1 MAKKTAT
8 QYTKKEVEKHLKTL
22 SGWKV
27 NPKYTSLTKS
37 FSFSTFVAGLAFSA
51 KITVH
56 AEVLE
61 HHPEITLTYGNVK
74 VTLTTHDA
82 KGLTKKDFELASRI
96 DGLSS

>member
-1 MAKKTAT
+1 MGGKK
-8 QYTKKEVEKHLKTL
+8 QFTKKEVEKHMKAL

-27 NPKYTSLTKS
+27 NPKYTSLSKS
-37 FSFSTFVAGLAFSA
+37 FSFPTFISGLAFIA

-61 HHPEITLTYGNVK
+61 HHPEILLSYDSVK

-82 KGLTKKDFELASRI
+82 KGLTKKDFELAERI
-96 DGLSS
+96 DGLRAV